1 MTRADNGVATS
12 QADASIL
19 TCSFRGDFEICS
31 MLCESIDRFV
41 PETIKHKLYVPAAD
55 LNLFRP
61 LANARRSVISE
72 DLLLPRWFWK
82 IPMPDAHWRRRLFLP
97 RRNFY
102 LTPFSMPV
110 RGWIAQQIM
119 KIAAA
124 AESSTEIVLHVDSDA
139 LFVRPFSVDRL
150 FPDGAHARLFRRA
163 PEAGKGHRS
172 WHLAASK
179 LLALPPDE
187 FHDGD
192 YIDSLV
198 VWRRSVVRKM
208 IERIEQTGKR
218 NWQVILGRTPHFSEY
233 VLYGVF
239 AERVLG
245 LAEAQ
250 LAIEQVSLC
259 HSRWSGEFSSAED
272 ENDFVTSID
281 PRMVGFCVQSTIA
294 LSLPERRDLYERMIS
309 FAQLQDQSGM
319 DPVAGDVTRR
329 GRENLPSQ

>member
-1 MTRADNGVATS
+1 MTGADDIVTLGQT
-12 QADASIL
+12 DASIL

-41 PETIKHKLYVPAAD
+41 PETIKHKLYVPQAD
-55 LNLFRP
+55 LTLFQP
-61 LANARRSVISE
+61 LENARRSVISE
-72 DLLLPRWFWK
+72 DTLLPRWFWK
-82 IPMPDAHWRRRLFLP
+82 IPMPNARWRRRLFLP

-139 LFVRPFSVDRL
+139 LFVRPLSVDRL
-150 FPDGAHARLFRRA
+150 FADGAHARLFRRP

-179 LLALPPDE
+179 LLDLPPDE

-218 NWQVILGRTPHFSEY
+218 DWKVILGRTPHFSEY
-233 VLYGVF
+233 LLYGVF

-245 LAEAQ
+245 LADAK
-250 LAIEQVSLC
+250 LAIEKVSLC
-259 HSRWSGEFSSAED
+259 HSRWLGEFSDSKD
-272 ENDFVTSID
+272 EGDFVTSLD
-281 PRMVGFCVQSTIA
+281 PKMIGFSVQSTIA
-294 LSLPERRDLYERMIS
+294 LPLAERRDLYERMVS
-309 FAQLQDQSGM
+309 FAELQDQPGL
-319 DPVAGDVTRR
+319 DPAAGDATCF
-329 GRENLPSQ
+329 GCENLPSQ

>member
-1 MTRADNGVATS
+1 MTRADDVATTS
-12 QADASIL
+12 QTDASIL

-41 PETIKHKLYVPAAD
+41 PETIKHKLYVPEAD
-55 LNLFRP
+55 LNLFQP

-72 DLLLPRWFWK
+72 DTLLPKWFWK
-82 IPMPDAHWRRRLFLP
+82 IPLPDAHWRRRLFLP

-110 RGWIAQQIM
+110 RGWIVQQIM

-124 AESSTEIVLHVDSDA
+124 AGSSTEIVLHVDSDA
-139 LFVRPFSVDRL
+139 LFVRPFSVDQL
-150 FPDGAHARLFRRA
+150 FHDEAHARLFRRA

-179 LLALPPDE
+179 LLGLPPDE

-218 NWQVILGRTPHFSEY
+218 NWQIILGRTPHFSEY

-245 LAEAQ
+245 LADAK
-250 LAIEQVSLC
+250 LAIEQISLC

-281 PRMVGFCVQSTIA
+281 PKMVGFCIQSTIA

-309 FAQLQDQSGM
+309 FAELQDRSGLNPAAN
-319 DPVAGDVTRR
+319 DATCR
-329 GRENLPSQ
+329 GYENLPSQ

>member
-1 MTRADNGVATS
+1 MIGADDTATTS
-12 QADASIL
+12 QTDASIL

-41 PETIKHKLYVPAAD
+41 PETIKHKLYVPQAD
-55 LNLFRP
+55 LSLFQP

-72 DLLLPRWFWK
+72 ETLLPRWFWK
-82 IPMPDAHWRRRLFLP
+82 IPMPSAHWRRRLFLP

-102 LTPFSMPV
+102 LTPFSLPV

-124 AESSTEIVLHVDSDA
+124 AGSSTEIVLHVDSDA

-150 FPDGAHARLFRRA
+150 LPDGAHARLFRRA
-163 PEAGKGHRS
+163 PEAGKAHRS
-172 WHLAASK
+172 WHLAASN
-179 LLALPPDE
+179 LLDLPPDE

-208 IERIEQTGKR
+208 IERIEQTGTR
-218 NWQVILGRTPHFSEY
+218 DWQIILGRTPHFSEY

-245 LAEAQ
+245 LADAK
-250 LAIEQVSLC
+250 LAIEQISLC
-259 HSRWSGEFSSAED
+259 HSRWLDEFSGPKD
-272 ENDFVTSID
+272 EADFVTSLD
-281 PRMVGFCVQSTIA
+281 PKMVGFCVQSTIA
-294 LSLPERRDLYERMIS
+294 LSLAERRDLYERMIS
-309 FAQLQDQSGM
+309 FAELQDQSGLK
-319 DPVAGDVTRR
+319 PVADDVSCR
-329 GRENLPSQ
+329 GYENLPSQ

>member
-1 MTRADNGVATS
+1 MTGSDNGAATS
-12 QADASIL
+12 HADASIL

-31 MLCESIDRFV
+31 MLCESVDRFV
-41 PETIKHKLYVPAAD
+41 PETIKHNVYVPEAD

-72 DLLLPRWFWK
+72 DSLLPTWFWK
-82 IPMPDAHWRRRLFLP
+82 IPLPDAHWRRRLFLP

-102 LTPFSMPV
+102 LTPYSLPV

-139 LFVRPFSVDRL
+139 LFVRPLSVDRL
-150 FPDGAHARLFRRA
+150 FRDDAHARLFRRA

-179 LLALPPDE
+179 LLGLPPDE

-218 NWQVILGRTPHFSEY
+218 DWQIILGRTPHFSEY

-245 LAEAQ
+245 LADAK
-250 LAIEQVSLC
+250 LAIEQISLC
-259 HSRWSGEFSSAED
+259 HSRWRGEFSDPED
-272 ENDFVTSID
+272 EADFVTSID
-281 PRMVGFCVQSTIA
+281 PEMVGFCVQSTIA
-294 LSLPERRDLYERMIS
+294 LSLPERRDLHERMIS
-309 FAQLQDQSGM
+309 FAELQDQSGS
-319 DPVAGDVTRR
+319 DPDANDATCR
-329 GRENLPSQ
+329 GHENLSSQ